1 MSQRIDRTGQSYG
14 QLIASYDTGKSTKRG
29 ERVWAAECRNPIAD
43 SICGRVIETYK
54 LGQTDGPTRCPE
66 CSKAMFCQPRDITG
80 QVFSGWKAI
89 KRIKRYSGK
98 RDIWLF
104 RCLTCGRRVRR
115 NAANIESIAP
125 CRKCKPLPRATPLTH
140 PQKPTTKEYPLLTIQ
155 IEALRAKLA
164 PELSAGKLMEVVVG
178 GKYSAFV
185 DARDASK
192 VLPHYWRIS
201 ADPNGQTF
209 YVMTKIEGHSVQMHR
224 LILGMTDPEKIV
236 DHKDHYGI
244 NNTRENI
251 RIATGSQSGANRRKP
266 FKPTSSRYKG
276 VNWTGKN
283 SKNRPWQATIH
294 DKVDGKRRTVF
305 LGYFANEADAAR
317 AYNAAAI
324 ERFGEFACLN
334 DVPPPDALRGS
345 RLRQNVRNNN
355 ALCKW
360 ESAPGTKRVHL
371 PRLDLIL
378 LGRLP
383 SIGSRIE
390 YTECPL

>member
-1 MSQRIDRTGQSYG
+1 M
-14 QLIASYDTGKSTKRG
+14 
-29 ERVWAAECRNPIAD
+29 
-43 SICGRVIETYK
+43 
-54 LGQTDGPTRCPE
+54 
-66 CSKAMFCQPRDITG
+66 
-80 QVFSGWKAI
+80 
-89 KRIKRYSGK
+89 
-98 RDIWLF
+98 
-104 RCLTCGRRVRR
+104 
-115 NAANIESIAP
+115 
-125 CRKCKPLPRATPLTH
+125 
-140 PQKPTTKEYPLLTIQ
+140 LTIQ

-164 PELSAGKLMEVVVG
+164 PELSAGKLMKVF
-178 GKYSAFV
+178 SAGSI
-185 DARDASK
+185 R
-192 VLPHYWRIS
+192 LPSCPRCLESPAAYLALS

-209 YVMTKIEGHSVQMHR
+209 SVMTKIEGHSVQMHR

-294 DKVDGKRRTVF
+294 DKVDGKRGTVF

-334 DVPPPDALRGS
+334 DLPPPT
-345 RLRQNVRNNN
+345 
-355 ALCKW
+355 LCG
-360 ESAPGTKRVHL
+360 AAV
-371 PRLDLIL
+371 
-378 LGRLP
+378 
-383 SIGSRIE
+383 
-390 YTECPL
+390 